1 LKPFLLFDFDG
12 TLADSIGLG
21 MQIVNQLAPQ
31 FGIKPLSKD
40 EFEKLR
46 SLSIP
51 KALKTLK
58 IPFYKVPKAISMAL
72 LEYRHLI
79 HELHPFEGIHDM
91 LEELRAMDCKMALLS
106 SNTKENVM
114 HFLEQH
120 DLDFFEWVEGT
131 SGILK
136 KHSSIRKQL
145 KKHNLRPENVI
156 YVGDEVRDVIAAHK
170 CGLKIISVSWG
181 FHTVDLLS
189 SKNPDYLVETP
200 EQIVEIVR
208 LKVAGSR

>member
-1 LKPFLLFDFDG
+1 MKPFLLFDFDG

-21 MQIVNQLAPQ
+21 MQIANQLAPQ
-31 FGIKPLSKD
+31 FGIKPLSKED
-40 EFEKLR
+40 FDKLR
-46 SLSIP
+46 NLSIP

-58 IPFYKVPKAISMAL
+58 IPFYKVPKAISLAL
-72 LEYRHLI
+72 LEYRHLV
-79 HELHPFEGIHDM
+79 HELHPFPGIHDM
-91 LEELRAMDCKMALLS
+91 LEELRGMDCRMALLS
-106 SNTKENVM
+106 SNTKENVT

-120 DLDFFEWVEGT
+120 DLNFFDWVEGT

-145 KKHNLRPENVI
+145 KKHNLKPENVI

-181 FHTVDLLS
+181 FHTVELLS
-189 SKNPDYLVETP
+189 SQNPDYLVETP
-200 EQIVEIVR
+200 QQIVQIVR
-208 LKVAGSR
+208 DEV